1 MIFIK
6 SLSAVEVKKIIKKNK
21 CLAFIPLGSV
31 EQHGPFLPLNTDI
44 LISEYFTNAL
54 AEKSEKSG
62 YSSVIYPAVYY
73 SPAKSASNY
82 QGNVSIG
89 NETFRNYLKDIMSS
103 IIDDGFKAVVIVNG
117 HGINEAPMNEVVF
130 NLVNS
135 QFSPKTDLNKIIPIL
150 TVNTFFWNR
159 LISEELDQPTGRH
172 ADWVESAI
180 LYKILGKK
188 FFTPELI
195 KKISAL
201 EKSKAIIS
209 FNILGAPIELR
220 SKEGTVG
227 GLLPEKMS
235 LKEASE
241 KICRIIEEKSFDLL
255 DNFLNLKNYVNWP

>member
-1 MIFIK
+1 
-6 SLSAVEVKKIIKKNK
+6 
-21 CLAFIPLGSV
+21 
-31 EQHGPFLPLNTDI
+31 
-44 LISEYFTNAL
+44 
-54 AEKSEKSG
+54 
-62 YSSVIYPAVYY
+62 
-73 SPAKSASNY
+73 
-82 QGNVSIG
+82 
-89 NETFRNYLKDIMSS
+89 
-103 IIDDGFKAVVIVNG
+103 
-117 HGINEAPMNEVVF
+117 
-130 NLVNS
+130 
-135 QFSPKTDLNKIIPIL
+135 
-150 TVNTFFWNR
+150 
-159 LISEELDQPTGRH
+159 
-172 ADWVESAI
+172 
-180 LYKILGKK
+180 LGKK